1 VTPEELLRYQRARGP
16 LPTSADGL
24 SAWIARQVDA
34 VPVEVPLAAVSP
46 LRAIGV
52 VVDEDD
58 GRALARVPP
67 DGDALDRLFALL
79 LLPLLPGGGA
89 AALLCAL
96 ERGADAAG
104 QPPPLSLPLRIQP
117 AKASSLGWSS
127 ELFSLTVLISNVS
140 LRREDGALL
149 PKSGPV
155 VAVCAE
161 YGKPLDSLDPPVL
174 HARAEGIPML
184 RLPGGFLRRPLRVE
198 ATSRDARAPRGRPAA
213 LARAGKFLGELDQAW
228 QQRLGPVMEV
238 AWPVYRPERAGP
250 LLDAVVGRPL
260 PEMQLR

>member
-1 VTPEELLRYQRARGP
+1 
-16 LPTSADGL
+16 LPASTDGL
-24 SAWIARQVDA
+24 SAWIARQAEA

-46 LRAIGV
+46 LRAVGV
-52 VVDEDD
+52 VVGEED
-58 GRALARVPP
+58 GRALALVPP

-79 LLPLLPGGGA
+79 QL
-89 AALLCAL
+89 
-96 ERGADAAG
+96 
-104 QPPPLSLPLRIQP
+104 PPPLSLPLRIQP

-127 ELFSLTVLISNVS
+127 DLFSLTVLISNVS
-140 LRREDGALL
+140 LRSEDGALL
-149 PKSGPV
+149 PKAGPV

-161 YGKPLDSLDPPVL
+161 YGMPLDSLDPPTL
-174 HARAEGIPML
+174 HSRAEGIPLL

>member
-1 VTPEELLRYQRARGP
+1 MTTDELLRYQRARGP
-16 LPTSADGL
+16 LPVSADGL
-24 SAWIARQVDA
+24 SAWIARQADV
-34 VPVEVPLAAVSP
+34 VPVEVPLSAISP
-46 LRAIGV
+46 LRAVGV
-52 VVDEDD
+52 VVDEED

-79 LLPLLPGGGA
+79 HLPAIPGGGA
-89 AALLCAL
+89 ASLLVAL
-96 ERGADAAG
+96 EQSADAAG

-149 PKSGPV
+149 PGSGPV

-161 YGKPLDSLDPPVL
+161 YGKALDSLDPPTL

-213 LARAGKFLGELDQAW
+213 LARAGKFLGELNEAW
-228 QQRLGPVMEV
+228 QRRLGPAMEV